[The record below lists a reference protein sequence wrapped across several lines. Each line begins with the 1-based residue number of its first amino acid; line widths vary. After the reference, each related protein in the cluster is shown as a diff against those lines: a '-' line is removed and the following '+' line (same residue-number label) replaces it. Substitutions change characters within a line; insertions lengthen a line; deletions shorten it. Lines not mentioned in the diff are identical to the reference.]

1 MKMDTELAR
10 TFLTV
15 VASGNF
21 SAAAARLFVTQSTVS
36 TRIAALEDQ
45 LGCRL
50 FVRNKGGA
58 VLTPQGRWFQAHAT
72 TLVRTVERV
81 RQEIGVPRGFAASV
95 TIGGRLG
102 LWESLL
108 LALLPR
114 VRQEAPD
121 VALRSEIGFEDELMQ
136 GLLEG
141 RLDIGVMYAPHQRPG
156 LVVEPLFEETLVYV
170 STVPDAATVP
180 EEGYVYV
187 DWGPEFAAR
196 HSATFPDYPG
206 AALSVNVGW
215 LGLQHIL
222 AHGGAGYFPLRLVGD
237 ALARSALHRRR
248 DVPGF
253 TLPAYVVHPTEP
265 DDPTAKLVDLVRSTA
280 QQLGGRG
287 VER

>member
-1 MKMDTELAR
+1 MDTELAR

-36 TRIAALEDQ
+36 ARIAALEEQ

-81 RQEIGVPRGFAASV
+81 RQEIGVPRGFSASV
-95 TIGGRLG
+95 TIGGRFG

-114 VRQEAPD
+114 VREAAPD
-121 VALRSEIGFEDELMQ
+121 VALRSEIGFEDDLMQ

-141 RLDIGVMYAPHQRPG
+141 RLDIGVMYTPHQRPG
-156 LVVEPLFEETLVYV
+156 MVIETLFEETLVYV
-170 STVPDAATVP
+170 STQPHAAAVP
-180 EEGYVYV
+180 EAGYVYV
-187 DWGPEFAAR
+187 DWGPEFASQ

-222 AHGGAGYFPLRLVGD
+222 AHGGAGYFPLRLVD
-237 ALARSALHRRR
+237 QELADGVLHRHPDTPVFR
-248 DVPGF
+248 
-253 TLPAYVVHPTEP
+253 LPAYVVYR
-265 DDPTAKLVDLVRSTA
+265 VDCGPA
-280 QQLGGRG
+280 
-287 VER
+287 VERLVEIVRRTADQRAGTG